1 MRSVPHDLE
10 IGRQEES
17 LEYTKSPLEK
27 IDVRGLR
34 KTVTGFVCMGIAV
47 LMSATSFGAVNQ
59 HPSGTPKFDAQ
70 DAQRVR
76 PAVIAEIWSWIV
88 NHSGGGD
95 CGGCGGPPG
104 VLGVRG

>member
-10 IGRQEES
+10 IERQEES

-27 IDVRGLR
+27 IDVRGIS

-47 LMSATSFGAVNQ
+47 LMSATSFGPVNP
-59 HPSGTPKFDAQ
+59 HPSGTPKMDAQ
-70 DAQRVR
+70 DAHRVR
-76 PAVIAEIWSWIV
+76 ASWEGIWHWIIT
-88 NHSGGGD
+88 HGGD
-95 CGGCGGPPG
+95 PCACNPNPHPS

>member
-47 LMSATSFGAVNQ
+47 LMSATNFGAFNP
-59 HPSGTPKFDAQ
+59 HPSGTLKTDAQ
-70 DAQRVR
+70 DAHRVR
-76 PAVIAEIWSWIV
+76 AGWGDFWHWVIS
-88 NHSGGGD
+88 HGGS
-95 CGGCGGPPG
+95 CPVVHHTGGC